1 MIDETTTCYLHPDR
15 PAATGCQRCGRPICS
30 GDMRQ
35 AAVGF
40 HCPRCVANDGQR
52 VYRARDLQFQPQVT
66 IGLIALNVL
75 AYFAQQGSVGVTN
88 DGLLFGPAVV
98 DGEYWR
104 LLTGGFLHGSL
115 IHIGFNMYLLW
126 LLGRP
131 LEQAFG
137 PFKYLLM
144 YFGALFGGS
153 AAVMFFNWGTPT
165 LGASGAVLGLA
176 GAMGAIYAARGFDV
190 RQSPAFGLV
199 VINLLLPVLIPRIS
213 FWGHLGGVAA
223 GALVAYTLV
232 WLPERKLIPPGAAVP
247 LTTVVVVALAA
258 LGVVGAQV
266 G

>member
-15 PAATGCQRCGRPICS
+15 VAATGCQRCGRPICAA
-30 GDMRQ
+30 DMRQ

-40 HCPRCVANDGQR
+40 HCPRCVADGGQQ
-52 VYRARDLQFQPQVT
+52 VYRARDLQFQPQIT
-66 IGLIALNVL
+66 IALIAINVL
-75 AYFAQQGSVGVTN
+75 AYLAQQSSAGLTG

-137 PFKYLLM
+137 SVKYLLM
-144 YFGALFGGS
+144 YFGSLFGGS

-199 VINLLLPVLIPRIS
+199 MINLFLPLLIPRIS
-213 FWGHLGGVAA
+213 FWGHFGGVAA
-223 GALVAYTLV
+223 GALVAFTLV
-232 WLPERKLIPPGAAVP
+232 WLPERKYIPSSAAVP
-247 LTTVVVVALAA
+247 LTVVVVAAMAA

-266 G
+266 A